1 MPSFLPYFASL
12 LSDTKPDLLSSAPPG
27 SGLYLKNSSQIF
39 LSSAPPGSDP
49 YLKNSALCLLL
60 SLCFVLMFC
69 VSCRFSQGCTVRGH
83 RECRSN
89 SKSVGV
95 PLIWALENWT
105 TTPITQALFWISPVL
120 LPRHFPFWSLLLSP
134 QSISHPH
141 HPPAALTTMVLDPLL
156 SGPIT
161 IVLLC
166 KLFLDVDWPIKC
178 YTRVF
183 LHGNQNCIL

>member
-1 MPSFLPYFASL
+1 MEPLYSARHHFLFNLFLKRSVLVFSSCVFLLKDLNQAMPSFLLYFASL

-39 LSSAPPGSDP
+39 LSSAPPGSDL

-120 LPRHFPFWSLLLSP
+120 LPQHFPF
-134 QSISHPH
+134 
-141 HPPAALTTMVLDPLL
+141 
-156 SGPIT
+156 
-161 IVLLC
+161 
-166 KLFLDVDWPIKC
+166 
-178 YTRVF
+178 
-183 LHGNQNCIL
+183 